1 MTNTSTKP
9 ARLSRTGDAT
19 SLKSR
24 HIPGG
29 RVIGRV
35 YVRNTSASAFYF
47 QIHDLDATAATAAI
61 ATNTYVP
68 SYPSFKVEADTTLV
82 IDTAFSITTG
92 ALLVAS
98 STDDVLTIVGSD
110 NAQIVIES

>member
-1 MTNTSTKP
+1 MMTTSTKP
-9 ARLSRTGDAT
+9 AKLSRTGDAT

-47 QIHDLDATAATAAI
+47 QIHDLAADGATAAI

-68 SYPSFKVEADTTLV
+68 SYPSFKVPADTTLV
-82 IDTAFSITTG
+82 IDTGFSIATG

-98 STDDVLTIVGSD
+98 STDDVLTIVGAND
-110 NAQIVIES
+110 AQIVIES

>member
-1 MTNTSTKP
+1 MNTSTKP
-9 ARLSRTGDAT
+9 AKLSRTGDAT

-29 RVIGRV
+29 RVISRV

-47 QIHDLDATAATAAI
+47 QIHDLDATAAAAAI

-68 SYPSFKVEADTTLV
+68 SYPSFKVPADTTVV
-82 IDTAFSITTG
+82 ISDGFSITTG

-98 STDDVLTIVGSD
+98 STDDVLTIVGTND
-110 NAQIVIES
+110 AQIVIES

>member
-1 MTNTSTKP
+1 MMTTSTKP
-9 ARLSRTGDAT
+9 AKLSRTGDAT

-47 QIHDLDATAATAAI
+47 QIHDLNATAATAAI

-68 SYPSFKVEADTTLV
+68 SYPSFKVEADTTIL
-82 IDTAFSITTG
+82 IDSGFTIQNG

-98 STDDVLTIVGSD
+98 STPGVLTIID
-110 NAQIVIES
+110 TDDAQIVIES